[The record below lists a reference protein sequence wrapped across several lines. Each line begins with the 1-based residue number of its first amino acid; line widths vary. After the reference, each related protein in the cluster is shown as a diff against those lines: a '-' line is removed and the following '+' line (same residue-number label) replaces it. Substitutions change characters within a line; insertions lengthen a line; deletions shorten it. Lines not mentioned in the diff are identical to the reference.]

1 MRSQKVA
8 AAAVYKHSSAAS
20 GEGFMV
26 GQCCAKA
33 AYERKTLEIPSV
45 GATKPVL
52 ELVQNR
58 RESGLCNA
66 HGSNILPNSPPNIS

>member
-8 AAAVYKHSSAAS
+8 AAAVYKHSGAAS
-20 GEGFMV
+20 GDGFMV

-33 AYERKTLEIPSV
+33 ANERKTLEIPV
-45 GATKPVL
+45 AATEPVL
-52 ELVQNR
+52 ELVQNW

-66 HGSNILPNSPPNIS
+66 RGSNVLPNSPPNIS